1 MKRMITIC
9 AAALCLT
16 MALAPAAMAADP
28 ASSQPEVCY
37 PSAITRSEDG
47 TELRKLYDLG
57 PEDDP
62 AGIPRSDFE
71 QDGFHYTL
79 TDLLQ
84 QELPEYEERAH
95 TETVTLESE
104 KKDMESVLALL
115 PQEREF
121 ITEDG
126 FTGTLSLQLDTVQV
140 EVAGYGSSTREVSAT
155 RSYPNLLS
163 QDTQYIPKTVEEDG
177 RTLTLQS
184 IDWQTDNT
192 ATADGYAMGDRFTA
206 IATYTEDLLIGNP
219 DISAFLCLNDNT
231 ALTCYGTCAQMGK
244 EDCMVIGFDGSPAG
258 KQSIADGQMTG
269 TMVYSPV
276 DLAKTSFEAAQ
287 KLYNGEDVDKETQVE
302 MWLISPE
309 NVNEYALDA
318 WT

>member
-1 MKRMITIC
+1 MKRMIAIC

-28 ASSQPEVCY
+28 AASQPEVCY

-47 TELRKLYDLG
+47 SELRKLYDLG

-95 TETVTLESE
+95 AETVTLESE

-206 IATYTEDLLIGNP
+206 IATYTGSATSSYVKGYTVTVEYRGTVSKIAINKVRYVAIFEGTPLQPLAPEEPASTQFNWAALLVPFGIVAMAGAGIG
-219 DISAFLCLNDNT
+219 A
-231 ALTCYGTCAQMGK
+231 ALFIRRRREA
-244 EDCMVIGFDGSPAG
+244 DDG
-258 KQSIADGQMTG
+258 
-269 TMVYSPV
+269 
-276 DLAKTSFEAAQ
+276 EAA
-287 KLYNGEDVDKETQVE
+287 E
-302 MWLISPE
+302 
-309 NVNEYALDA
+309 
-318 WT
+318 

>member
-1 MKRMITIC
+1 MKRMIAIC

-28 ASSQPEVCY
+28 AASQPEVCY

-206 IATYTEDLLIGNP
+206 IATYTGSATSSYVKGYTVTAEYCGTVSKIALNKVRYVAIFEGTPLQPLVPEEPASTQFNWAALLVPFGIVALAGAGIG
-219 DISAFLCLNDNT
+219 A
-231 ALTCYGTCAQMGK
+231 ALFIRRRREA
-244 EDCMVIGFDGSPAG
+244 DDG
-258 KQSIADGQMTG
+258 
-269 TMVYSPV
+269 
-276 DLAKTSFEAAQ
+276 EAA
-287 KLYNGEDVDKETQVE
+287 E
-302 MWLISPE
+302 
-309 NVNEYALDA
+309 
-318 WT
+318 

>member
-1 MKRMITIC
+1 MKRMIAIC

-16 MALAPAAMAADP
+16 MALAPAVMAADP
-28 ASSQPEVCY
+28 AATQPEVCY

-57 PEDDP
+57 PDDDP

-206 IATYTEDLLIGNP
+206 IATYTGSATSSYVKGYTVTAEYCGTVSKIALNKVRYVAIFEGTPLQPLVSEEPASTQFNWAALLVPFGIVALAGAGIG
-219 DISAFLCLNDNT
+219 A
-231 ALTCYGTCAQMGK
+231 ALFIRRRREA
-244 EDCMVIGFDGSPAG
+244 DDG
-258 KQSIADGQMTG
+258 
-269 TMVYSPV
+269 
-276 DLAKTSFEAAQ
+276 EA
-287 KLYNGEDVDKETQVE
+287 VE
-302 MWLISPE
+302 
-309 NVNEYALDA
+309 
-318 WT
+318 

>member
-1 MKRMITIC
+1 MKRMIAIC

-16 MALAPAAMAADP
+16 MALAPAVMAADP
-28 ASSQPEVCY
+28 AATQPEVCY

-57 PEDDP
+57 PDDDP

-206 IATYTEDLLIGNP
+206 IATYTGSATSSYVKGYTVTAEYCGTVSKIALNKVRYVAIFEGTPLQPLVSEEPASTQFNWAALLVPFGIVALAGAGIG
-219 DISAFLCLNDNT
+219 A
-231 ALTCYGTCAQMGK
+231 ALFIRRRREA
-244 EDCMVIGFDGSPAG
+244 DDG
-258 KQSIADGQMTG
+258 
-269 TMVYSPV
+269 
-276 DLAKTSFEAAQ
+276 EAA
-287 KLYNGEDVDKETQVE
+287 E
-302 MWLISPE
+302 
-309 NVNEYALDA
+309 
-318 WT
+318 